1 MISVLIVTIIVQ
13 QIDGNFVYPNVIGRT
28 LKIHPLT
35 IIVILM
41 VAGNIAGLM
50 GMILGVPLYAV
61 VKVIVENIYHIW
73 LLQSERRDES
83 QAKPPSET

>member
-1 MISVLIVTIIVQ
+1 
-13 QIDGNFVYPNVIGRT
+13 
-28 LKIHPLT
+28 
-35 IIVILM
+35 M